1 MVGDEGVLEV
11 ELLGP
16 LRAEAGGSPSLRL
29 RVRGRAKLLEVLEML
44 PPRVRERVLRDGGVA
59 PGILI
64 LVNGVEVT
72 VLGGVEEV
80 SVEERDRVT
89 LIPIIHGG

>member
-1 MVGDEGVLEV
+1 MEV

-16 LRAEAGGSPSLRL
+16 LRAEAGGSPLLRL
-29 RVRGRAKLLEVLEML
+29 RVRERTKLLEVLKML
-44 PPRVRERVLRDGGVA
+44 PPRVRERVLRGGEVA

-72 VLGGVEEV
+72 LLGGVEEV
-80 SVEERDRVT
+80 SVEERDKIT